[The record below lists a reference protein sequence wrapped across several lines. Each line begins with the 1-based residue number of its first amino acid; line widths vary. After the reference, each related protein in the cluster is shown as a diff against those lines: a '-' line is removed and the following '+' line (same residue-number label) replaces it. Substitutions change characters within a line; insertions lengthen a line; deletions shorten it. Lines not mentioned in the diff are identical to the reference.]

1 MVVIRDPKIFYFYF
15 DWTKDVDKNL
25 NHKIEFVI
33 KSNESVAENN
43 IKNEAEQLLSKY
55 EYGSSKADETLQ
67 FVLNLSKRLDLRSS
81 NKNVA
86 LQNFSIY
93 YMWKNIRRQD
103 KNNKLKTTA
112 PIYNHEFELPGS
124 SYSVSDI

>member
-1 MVVIRDPKIFYFYF
+1 MSMEAIF
-15 DWTKDVDKNL
+15 
-25 NHKIEFVI
+25 I
-33 KSNESVAENN
+33 KTEN
-43 IKNEAEQLLSKY
+43 
-55 EYGSSKADETLQ
+55 SKADETLQ

-93 YMWKNIRRQD
+93 YMWKNIRKQD
-103 KNNKLKTTA
+103 KNNKLKTIA
-112 PIYNHEFELPGS
+112 PIYNHESELPGS

>member
-1 MVVIRDPKIFYFYF
+1 MEAIFIN
-15 DWTKDVDKNL
+15 T
-25 NHKIEFVI
+25 
-33 KSNESVAENN
+33 EN
-43 IKNEAEQLLSKY
+43 
-55 EYGSSKADETLQ
+55 SKADETLQ

-93 YMWKNIRRQD
+93 YMWKNIRKQD

-124 SYSVSDI
+124 SYSLSDI